1 MTHLEIKT
9 VFKIDADERGGRIKS
24 AVAWCN
30 ITQDLGKEQ
39 QVKCNKSGT
48 LYSRRT
54 EFTSN
59 SPCTC

>member
-9 VFKIDADERGGRIKS
+9 VFKIDSDEAGGIKS

-30 ITQDLGKEQ
+30 ITQDLEKEQ
-39 QVKCNKSGT
+39 QVKCSKSGA
-48 LYSRRT
+48 LYSRQT

-59 SPCTC
+59 SRCTC